1 MDLITEDWKTEVPV
15 DMEVAGGFK
24 RTMTQLK
31 LQEGAMG
38 VVDTVIVFRI
48 LKMMTRKWEEMDAFK
63 FGLIDANG
71 KRIKGVKPKT
81 SEEKNSFTL
90 LHRLVF
96 NLKRVLELLPF
107 GRTRLASYGASLA
120 LLKEHF
126 NIDGEPLE
134 RHFYQYL
141 KENDMVL
148 DLLEGHDNLNNL
160 EKGKEYELRLSVWNE
175 EDNIGTRGD
184 RVQVLGKSDN
194 VMGVDIYKA
203 YNINTD
209 QSMLI
214 TGHDV
219 K

>member
-1 MDLITEDWKTEVPV
+1 
-15 DMEVAGGFK
+15 
-24 RTMTQLK
+24 MTQVYLK
-31 LQEGAMG
+31 EGAMN

-71 KRIKGVKPKT
+71 KRIKSVKPKT

-96 NLKRVLELLPF
+96 NLKRILELLPF
-107 GRTRLASYGASLA
+107 GRTRLASYAASLA
-120 LLKEHF
+120 LLKENF
-126 NIDGEPLE
+126 NIDGDALE

-141 KENDMVL
+141 KENDLVL
-148 DLLEGHDNLNNL
+148 DLLEGHDNMNNL
-160 EKGKEYELRLSVWNE
+160 EKGKEYELRQSVWNE
-175 EDNIGTRGD
+175 EDCIGTRGD
-184 RVQVLGKSDN
+184 QVQVLGKTDN
-194 VMGVDIYKA
+194 VMGVDIYRV
-203 YNINTD
+203 YNITQD

-214 TGHDV
+214 TGHDI

>member
-1 MDLITEDWKTEVPV
+1 
-15 DMEVAGGFK
+15 
-24 RTMTQLK
+24 MTQVQLK
-31 LQEGAMG
+31 EGAMN

-48 LKMMTRKWEEMDAFK
+48 LKMMTRKWSEMDAYK
-63 FGLIDANG
+63 FGLIDDNG
-71 KRIKGVKPKT
+71 KRIKTKKPKT

-107 GRTRLASYGASLA
+107 GRTRLASYAASLA

-126 NIDGEPLE
+126 EIDGKYLE
-134 RHFYQYL
+134 ESFYTYL
-141 KENDMVL
+141 KENDLVI
-148 DLLEGHDNLNNL
+148 DLLEGHDNMNNL
-160 EKGKEYELRLSVWNE
+160 QKGKEYELRQSVWNE
-175 EDNIGTRGD
+175 EDNIGYRGD
-184 RVQVLGKSDN
+184 YVQVLGKTDT
-194 VMGVDIYKA
+194 VMGVDIYRV
-203 YNINTD
+203 YNRSQD

>member
-1 MDLITEDWKTEVPV
+1 
-15 DMEVAGGFK
+15 
-24 RTMTQLK
+24 MTQVDLK
-31 LQEGAMG
+31 EGAMN

-48 LKMMTRKWEEMDAFK
+48 LKMMTRKWNEMDAHK
-63 FGLIDANG
+63 FGLIDDNG
-71 KRIKGVKPKT
+71 KRIKSKKPKT

-107 GRTRLASYGASLA
+107 GRTRLASYAASLA

-126 NIDGEPLE
+126 NIDGESLE

-141 KENDMVL
+141 KENDLVL
-148 DLLEGHDNLNNL
+148 DLLEGHDNMNNL
-160 EKGKEYELRLSVWNE
+160 QKGKQYELRQSVWNE
-175 EDNIGTRGD
+175 ENNVGYRGD
-184 RVQVLGKSDN
+184 QVQVLGKTDN
-194 VMGVDIYKA
+194 VMGVDIYRV
-203 YNINTD
+203 YNITQD

-214 TGHDV
+214 TGHDI

>member
-1 MDLITEDWKTEVPV
+1 MKQVN
-15 DMEVAGGFK
+15 
-24 RTMTQLK
+24 LK
-31 LQEGAMG
+31 EGAMN

-71 KRIKGVKPKT
+71 KRIKSVKPKT

-107 GRTRLASYGASLA
+107 GRTRLASYAASLA
-120 LLKEHF
+120 LLKENF
-126 NIDGEPLE
+126 NIDGESLE

-141 KENDMVL
+141 RENNLVL
-148 DLLEGHDNLNNL
+148 DLLEGHDNMNNL
-160 EKGKEYELRLSVWNE
+160 QKGKEYELRQSVWNE
-175 EDNIGTRGD
+175 EDCIGTRGD
-184 RVQVLGKSDN
+184 QVQVLGTTDN
-194 VMGVDIYKA
+194 VMGIDIYRV
-203 YNINTD
+203 YNITQD

-214 TGHDV
+214 TGHDI

>member
-1 MDLITEDWKTEVPV
+1 
-15 DMEVAGGFK
+15 
-24 RTMTQLK
+24 MTQVQLK
-31 LQEGAMG
+31 EGAMN

-71 KRIKGVKPKT
+71 KRIKSVKPKT

-107 GRTRLASYGASLA
+107 GRTRLASYAASLA

-126 NIDGEPLE
+126 EIDGKYLE
-134 RHFYQYL
+134 ESFYTYL
-141 KENDMVL
+141 KENNLVI
-148 DLLEGHDNLNNL
+148 DLLEGHDNMNNL
-160 EKGKEYELRLSVWNE
+160 QKGKEYELRQSVWNE
-175 EDNIGTRGD
+175 EDNIGHRGD
-184 RVQVLGKSDN
+184 YVQVLGKTDT
-194 VMGVDIYKA
+194 VMGVDIYRV
-203 YNINTD
+203 YNRSQD

>member
-1 MDLITEDWKTEVPV
+1 
-15 DMEVAGGFK
+15 
-24 RTMTQLK
+24 MTQLK

-71 KRIKGVKPKT
+71 KRIKGVKPKG
-81 SEEKNSFTL
+81 SEQKNSFTL

-107 GRTRLASYGASLA
+107 GRTRLASYAASLA

>member
-1 MDLITEDWKTEVPV
+1 MLKKTGKQKHQLIGSST
-15 DMEVAGGFK
+15 GIK
-24 RTMTQLK
+24 RFMKQVNLK
-31 LQEGAMG
+31 EGAMN

-71 KRIKGVKPKT
+71 KRIKSVKPKT

-96 NLKRVLELLPF
+96 NLKRILELLPF
-107 GRTRLASYGASLA
+107 GRTRLASYAASLA
-120 LLKEHF
+120 LLKENF
-126 NIDGEPLE
+126 NIDGDALE

-141 KENDMVL
+141 KENDLVL
-148 DLLEGHDNLNNL
+148 DLLEGHDNMNNL
-160 EKGKEYELRLSVWNE
+160 EKGKEYELRQSVWNE
-175 EDNIGTRGD
+175 EDCIGTRGD
-184 RVQVLGKSDN
+184 QVQVLGKTDN
-194 VMGVDIYKA
+194 VMGVDIYRV
-203 YNINTD
+203 YNITQD

-214 TGHDV
+214 TGHDI

>member
-1 MDLITEDWKTEVPV
+1 
-15 DMEVAGGFK
+15 
-24 RTMTQLK
+24 MTQVQLK
-31 LQEGAMG
+31 EGAMG

-48 LKMMTRKWEEMDAFK
+48 LKMMTKKWSEMDAYK
-63 FGLIDANG
+63 FGLIDDNG
-71 KRIKGVKPKT
+71 KRIKSKKPKT

-107 GRTRLASYGASLA
+107 GRTRLASYAASLA
-120 LLKEHF
+120 LLKENF
-126 NIDGEPLE
+126 NIDGEYLE

-141 KENDMVL
+141 KENDLVL
-148 DLLEGHDNLNNL
+148 DLLEGHDNMNNL
-160 EKGKEYELRLSVWNE
+160 QKGKEYELRQSVWNE
-175 EDNIGTRGD
+175 EDCIGTRGD
-184 RVQVLGKSDN
+184 QVQVLGRTDN
-194 VMGVDIYKA
+194 VMGVDIYRV
-203 YNINTD
+203 YNITQD

>member
-1 MDLITEDWKTEVPV
+1 
-15 DMEVAGGFK
+15 
-24 RTMTQLK
+24 MTQVDLK
-31 LQEGAMG
+31 EGAMN

-63 FGLIDANG
+63 FGLIDNNG
-71 KRIKGVKPKT
+71 KRIKSKKPKT

-107 GRTRLASYGASLA
+107 GRTRLASYAASLA

-126 NIDGEPLE
+126 NIDGESLE

-141 KENDMVL
+141 KENDLVL
-148 DLLEGHDNLNNL
+148 DLLEGHDNMNNL
-160 EKGKEYELRLSVWNE
+160 EKGKEYELRQSVWNE
-175 EDNIGTRGD
+175 EDCIGTRGD
-184 RVQVLGKSDN
+184 QVQVLGKTDN
-194 VMGVDIYKA
+194 VMGVDIYRV
-203 YNINTD
+203 YNITQD

-214 TGHDV
+214 TGHDI

>member
-1 MDLITEDWKTEVPV
+1 MKQVDLK
-15 DMEVAGGFK
+15 
-24 RTMTQLK
+24 
-31 LQEGAMG
+31 EGAMG

-71 KRIKGVKPKT
+71 KRIKGVKPKG
-81 SEEKNSFTL
+81 SEQKNSFTL

-107 GRTRLASYGASLA
+107 GRTRLASYAASLA

-126 NIDGEPLE
+126 NINGEALE
-134 RHFYQYL
+134 RHFYSYL
-141 KENDMVL
+141 KENNMTL
-148 DLLEGHDNLNNL
+148 DLSEGHDNLNNL
-160 EKGKEYELRLSVWNE
+160 QKGMEYELRLSVWNE
-175 EDNIGTRGD
+175 EDVIGKRGD
-184 RVQVLGKSDN
+184 RVQVLGKTDN

-203 YNINTD
+203 YNFD
-209 QSMLI
+209 QDESMLI

>member
-1 MDLITEDWKTEVPV
+1 
-15 DMEVAGGFK
+15 
-24 RTMTQLK
+24 MTQVQLK
-31 LQEGAMG
+31 EGAMG

-48 LKMMTRKWEEMDAFK
+48 LKMMTKKWSEMDAYK
-63 FGLIDANG
+63 FGLIDDNG
-71 KRIKGVKPKT
+71 KRIKSKKPKT

-107 GRTRLASYGASLA
+107 GRTRLASYAASLA

-126 NIDGEPLE
+126 NIDGESLE

-141 KENDMVL
+141 KENDLVL
-148 DLLEGHDNLNNL
+148 DLLEGHDNMNNL
-160 EKGKEYELRLSVWNE
+160 QKGKQYELRQSVWNE
-175 EDNIGTRGD
+175 ENNVGYRGD
-184 RVQVLGKSDN
+184 QVQVLGRTDN
-194 VMGVDIYKA
+194 VMGVDIYRV
-203 YNINTD
+203 YNITQD

-214 TGHDV
+214 TGHDI

>member
-1 MDLITEDWKTEVPV
+1 
-15 DMEVAGGFK
+15 
-24 RTMTQLK
+24 MTQVDLK
-31 LQEGAMG
+31 EGAMN

-48 LKMMTRKWEEMDAFK
+48 LKMMTRKWEEMDAYK
-63 FGLIDANG
+63 FGLIDDNG
-71 KRIKGVKPKT
+71 KRIKSKKPKT

-107 GRTRLASYGASLA
+107 GRTRLASYAASLA

-126 NIDGEPLE
+126 NIDGESLE

-141 KENDMVL
+141 KENDLVL
-148 DLLEGHDNLNNL
+148 DLLEGHVNMNVLQ
-160 EKGKEYELRLSVWNE
+160 KGKDYEFRQSVWNE
-175 EDNIGTRGD
+175 EDNVGYRGD
-184 RVQVLGKSDN
+184 QVQVLGRTDN
-194 VMGVDIYKA
+194 VMGVDIYRV
-203 YNINTD
+203 YNITQD

-214 TGHDV
+214 TGHDI

>member
-1 MDLITEDWKTEVPV
+1 
-15 DMEVAGGFK
+15 
-24 RTMTQLK
+24 MTQVQLK
-31 LQEGAMG
+31 EGAMN

-71 KRIKGVKPKT
+71 KRIKSVKPKT

-96 NLKRVLELLPF
+96 YLKRVLELLPF
-107 GRTRLASYGASLA
+107 GRTRLASYAASLA

-126 NIDGEPLE
+126 EIDGKYLE
-134 RHFYQYL
+134 ESFYTYL
-141 KENDMVL
+141 KENDLVI
-148 DLLEGHDNLNNL
+148 DLLEGHNNMNNL
-160 EKGKEYELRLSVWNE
+160 QKGKEYELRQSVWNE
-175 EDNIGTRGD
+175 EDNIGHRGD
-184 RVQVLGKSDN
+184 YVQVLGKTDT
-194 VMGVDIYKA
+194 VMGVDIYRV
-203 YNINTD
+203 YNRSQD

>member
-1 MDLITEDWKTEVPV
+1 
-15 DMEVAGGFK
+15 
-24 RTMTQLK
+24 MTQVK

-71 KRIKGVKPKT
+71 KRIKGVKPKG
-81 SEEKNSFTL
+81 SEQKNSFTL

-107 GRTRLASYGASLA
+107 GRTRLASYAASLA

-175 EDNIGTRGD
+175 EDNIGTRGN

-203 YNINTD
+203 YNFDTD

>member
-1 MDLITEDWKTEVPV
+1 
-15 DMEVAGGFK
+15 
-24 RTMTQLK
+24 MTQVQLK
-31 LQEGAMG
+31 EGAMN

-48 LKMMTRKWEEMDAFK
+48 LKMMTRKWNEMDAYK
-63 FGLIDANG
+63 FGLIDDNG
-71 KRIKGVKPKT
+71 KRIKTKKPKT

-107 GRTRLASYGASLA
+107 GRTRLASYAASLA

-126 NIDGEPLE
+126 EIDGKYLE
-134 RHFYQYL
+134 ESFYTYL
-141 KENDMVL
+141 KENNLVI
-148 DLLEGHDNLNNL
+148 DLLEGHDNMNNL
-160 EKGKEYELRLSVWNE
+160 QKGKEYELRQSVWNE
-175 EDNIGTRGD
+175 EDNIGHRGD
-184 RVQVLGKSDN
+184 YVQVLGKTDT
-194 VMGVDIYKA
+194 VMGVDIYRV
-203 YNINTD
+203 YNRSQD

>member
-1 MDLITEDWKTEVPV
+1 
-15 DMEVAGGFK
+15 
-24 RTMTQLK
+24 MTQVDLK
-31 LQEGAMG
+31 EGAMN

-48 LKMMTRKWEEMDAFK
+48 LKMMTRKWEEMDAYK
-63 FGLIDANG
+63 FGLIDDNG
-71 KRIKGVKPKT
+71 KRIKSKKPKT

-107 GRTRLASYGASLA
+107 GRTRLASYAASLA

-126 NIDGEPLE
+126 NIDGEALE

-141 KENDMVL
+141 KENDLVL
-148 DLLEGHDNLNNL
+148 DLLEGHDNMNNL
-160 EKGKEYELRLSVWNE
+160 QKGKQYELRQSVWNE
-175 EDNIGTRGD
+175 EDNIGYRGD
-184 RVQVLGKSDN
+184 QVQVLGRTDN
-194 VMGVDIYKA
+194 VMGVDIYRV
-203 YNINTD
+203 YNITQD

-214 TGHDV
+214 TGHDI

>member
-1 MDLITEDWKTEVPV
+1 
-15 DMEVAGGFK
+15 
-24 RTMTQLK
+24 MTQVQLK
-31 LQEGAMG
+31 EGAMG

-48 LKMMTRKWEEMDAFK
+48 LKMMTRKWEEMDAYK
-63 FGLIDANG
+63 FGIIDDNG
-71 KRIKGVKPKT
+71 KRIKSKKPKT

-107 GRTRLASYGASLA
+107 GRTRLASYAASLA
-120 LLKEHF
+120 LLKENF
-126 NIDGEPLE
+126 NIDGEYLE

-141 KENDMVL
+141 KENDLVL
-148 DLLEGHDNLNNL
+148 DLLEGHDNMNNL
-160 EKGKEYELRLSVWNE
+160 QKGKEYELRQSVWNE
-175 EDNIGTRGD
+175 EDCIGTRGD
-184 RVQVLGKSDN
+184 QVQVLGRTDN
-194 VMGVDIYKA
+194 VMGVDIYRV
-203 YNINTD
+203 YNITQD

>member
-1 MDLITEDWKTEVPV
+1 
-15 DMEVAGGFK
+15 
-24 RTMTQLK
+24 MTQVQLK
-31 LQEGAMG
+31 EGAING
-38 VVDTVIVFRI
+38 VDTELGVRI

-71 KRIKGVKPKT
+71 KRIKSVKPKT

-107 GRTRLASYGASLA
+107 GRTRLASYAASLA

-126 NIDGEPLE
+126 EIDGKYLE
-134 RHFYQYL
+134 ESFYTYL
-141 KENDMVL
+141 KENDLVI
-148 DLLEGHDNLNNL
+148 DLLEGHNNMNNL
-160 EKGKEYELRLSVWNE
+160 QKGKEYELRQSVWNE
-175 EDNIGTRGD
+175 EDNIGHRGD
-184 RVQVLGKSDN
+184 YVQVSGKTDT
-194 VMGVDIYKA
+194 VMGVDIYRV
-203 YNINTD
+203 YNRSQD

>member
-1 MDLITEDWKTEVPV
+1 MKQVN
-15 DMEVAGGFK
+15 
-24 RTMTQLK
+24 LK
-31 LQEGAMG
+31 EGAMN

-71 KRIKGVKPKT
+71 KRIKSVKPKT

-107 GRTRLASYGASLA
+107 GRTRLASYAASLA

-126 NIDGEPLE
+126 EIDGKYLE
-134 RHFYQYL
+134 ESFYTYL
-141 KENDMVL
+141 KENDLVL
-148 DLLEGHDNLNNL
+148 DLLEGHDNMNNL
-160 EKGKEYELRLSVWNE
+160 QKGKEYELRQSVWNE
-175 EDNIGTRGD
+175 EDCIGTRGD
-184 RVQVLGKSDN
+184 QVQVLGKTDN
-194 VMGVDIYKA
+194 VMGVDIYRV
-203 YNINTD
+203 YNRSQD

>member
-1 MDLITEDWKTEVPV
+1 MKQV
-15 DMEVAGGFK
+15 
-24 RTMTQLK
+24 K

-48 LKMMTRKWEEMDAFK
+48 LKMLTRKWEEMDAFK
-63 FGLIDANG
+63 FGLIDDNG
-71 KRIKGVKPKT
+71 KRIKNVKPKG
-81 SEEKNSFTL
+81 SEQKNSYTL

-107 GRTRLASYGASLA
+107 GRTRLASYAASLA
-120 LLKEHF
+120 LLKENF
-126 NIDGEPLE
+126 NINGEALE

-141 KENDMVL
+141 KENDLVL
-148 DLLEGHDNLNNL
+148 DLLEGHDNMNNL
-160 EKGKEYELRLSVWNE
+160 QKGKQYELRQSVWNE
-175 EDNIGTRGD
+175 EDCIGTRGD
-184 RVQVLGKSDN
+184 QVQVLGKTDN
-194 VMGVDIYKA
+194 VMGVDIYRV
-203 YNINTD
+203 YNITQD

>member
-1 MDLITEDWKTEVPV
+1 MKQVN
-15 DMEVAGGFK
+15 
-24 RTMTQLK
+24 LK
-31 LQEGAMG
+31 EGAMN

-71 KRIKGVKPKT
+71 KRIKSVKPKT

-107 GRTRLASYGASLA
+107 GRTRLASYAASLA

-126 NIDGEPLE
+126 EIDGKYLE
-134 RHFYQYL
+134 ESFYTYL
-141 KENDMVL
+141 KENDLVL
-148 DLLEGHDNLNNL
+148 DLLEGHDNMNSLQ
-160 EKGKEYELRLSVWNE
+160 KGKEYELRQSVWNE
-175 EDNIGTRGD
+175 ENCIGIRGD
-184 RVQVLGKSDN
+184 QVQVLGTTDN
-194 VMGVDIYKA
+194 VMGVDIYRV
-203 YNINTD
+203 YNRSQD
-209 QSMLI
+209 QTMLI

>member
-1 MDLITEDWKTEVPV
+1 MNQVDLK
-15 DMEVAGGFK
+15 
-24 RTMTQLK
+24 
-31 LQEGAMG
+31 EGAMG

-48 LKMMTRKWEEMDAFK
+48 LKMMTRKWEEMDAYK
-63 FGLIDANG
+63 FGIIDDNG
-71 KRIKGVKPKT
+71 KRIKSKKPKT

-107 GRTRLASYGASLA
+107 GRTRLASYAASLA
-120 LLKEHF
+120 LLKENF
-126 NIDGEPLE
+126 NIDGEYLE

-141 KENDMVL
+141 KENDLVL
-148 DLLEGHDNLNNL
+148 DLLEGHDNMNNL
-160 EKGKEYELRLSVWNE
+160 QKGKEYELRQSVWNE
-175 EDNIGTRGD
+175 EDCIGTRGD
-184 RVQVLGKSDN
+184 QVQVLGRTDN
-194 VMGVDIYKA
+194 VMGVDIYRV
-203 YNINTD
+203 YNITQD

>member
-1 MDLITEDWKTEVPV
+1 
-15 DMEVAGGFK
+15 
-24 RTMTQLK
+24 MTQVDLK
-31 LQEGAMG
+31 EGAMN

-48 LKMMTRKWEEMDAFK
+48 LKMMTRKWEEMDAYK
-63 FGLIDANG
+63 FGLIDDNG
-71 KRIKGVKPKT
+71 KRIKSKKPKT

-107 GRTRLASYGASLA
+107 GRTRLASYAASLA

-126 NIDGEPLE
+126 NIDGESLE

-141 KENDMVL
+141 KENNLVL
-148 DLLEGHDNLNNL
+148 DLLEGHDNMNNL
-160 EKGKEYELRLSVWNE
+160 QKGKQYELRQSVWNE
-175 EDNIGTRGD
+175 EDNVGYRGD
-184 RVQVLGKSDN
+184 QVQVLGRTDN
-194 VMGVDIYKA
+194 VMGVDIYRV
-203 YNINTD
+203 YNITQD

-214 TGHDV
+214 TGHDI

>member
-1 MDLITEDWKTEVPV
+1 MSKLHIT
-15 DMEVAGGFK
+15 
-24 RTMTQLK
+24 
-31 LQEGAMG
+31 EGAMN

-48 LKMMTRKWEEMDAFK
+48 LKMMTRKWEEMDAYK
-63 FGLIDANG
+63 FGLIDDNG
-71 KRIKGVKPKT
+71 KRIKSKKPKT
-81 SEEKNSFTL
+81 SEEKSSFTL

-107 GRTRLASYGASLA
+107 GRTRLASYAASLA

-175 EDNIGTRGD
+175 EDNIGTRGN

-203 YNINTD
+203 YNFDTD

>member
-1 MDLITEDWKTEVPV
+1 
-15 DMEVAGGFK
+15 
-24 RTMTQLK
+24 MTQVQLK
-31 LQEGAMG
+31 EGAMG

-48 LKMMTRKWEEMDAFK
+48 LKMMTRKWSEMDAHK
-63 FGLIDANG
+63 FGLIDDNG
-71 KRIKGVKPKT
+71 KRIKGKKPKT
-81 SEEKNSFTL
+81 SEEKNSYTL

-107 GRTRLASYGASLA
+107 GRTRLASYAASLA

-126 NIDGEPLE
+126 NLDGDALE
-134 RHFYQYL
+134 KHFYEYL
-141 KENDMVL
+141 RENNLTL

-160 EKGKEYELRLSVWNE
+160 IKGSEYELRLSVWNE
-175 EDNIGTRGD
+175 EDVIGKRGD
-184 RVQVLGKSDN
+184 RVQVLGKTDN

-203 YNINTD
+203 YNIDQD